1 MATVR
6 SPVPRRILLV
16 EDDADINSTL
26 REMLEDEGYEVS
38 ATANGRA
45 ALEALEHLPA
55 PCLVL
60 LDVEMPR
67 MDGQDFLTHLRQDSR
82 HGDDPVVVVTASRR
96 NLADVA
102 EVLRKPFDFDVLL
115 NAVERYCGQAAPRWR
130 SGLGGGELHAS

>member
-6 SPVPRRILLV
+6 GPVPRRILLV

-45 ALEALEHLPA
+45 ALEALENLPA

-67 MDGQDFLTHLRQDSR
+67 MDGQDFLTHLRQDAR
-82 HGDDPVVVVTASRR
+82 HAGDPVVVVTASRR
-96 NLADVA
+96 TLGDVA

-115 NAVERYCGQAAPRWR
+115 NAVERYCGAPTPRWR
-130 SGLGGGELHAS
+130 SGLGSELHAS

>member
-6 SPVPRRILLV
+6 GPVPRRILLV

-26 REMLEDEGYEVS
+26 REMLEDEGYEVR

-45 ALEALEHLPA
+45 ALDALENLPA

-67 MDGQDFLTHLRQDSR
+67 MDGQDFLTHLRQDAR
-82 HGDDPVVVVTASRR
+82 HAQDPVVVVTASRR
-96 NLADVA
+96 NLPDVA

-115 NAVERYCGQAAPRWR
+115 AAVQRYCGEPAPRWL
-130 SGLGGGELHAS
+130 SGLSSELHAS